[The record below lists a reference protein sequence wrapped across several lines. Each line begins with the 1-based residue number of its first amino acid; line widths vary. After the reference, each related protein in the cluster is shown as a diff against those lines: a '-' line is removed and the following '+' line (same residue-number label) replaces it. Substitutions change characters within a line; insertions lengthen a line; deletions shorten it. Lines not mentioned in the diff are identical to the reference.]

1 MQFDRHINNID
12 FYKKNLQVRC
22 LTLFVTHYPMLAE
35 FQRLYPDVVGNFHM
49 SFLLYD
55 GEWSGP
61 KV

>member
-1 MQFDRHINNID
+1 MQFDRRINNIE
-12 FYKKNLQVRC
+12 FCFLQVRC

-35 FQRLYPDVVGNFHM
+35 FQCLYPDIVGNFHM